1 MSAPLTGE
9 VGPTDPTQPMYNN
22 RYPGGNKIG
31 DQGCKYITKG
41 DWEHLECLKLGTF
54 HNILGNC

>member
-22 RYPGGNKIG
+22 QFPGGNKIG

-54 HNILGNC
+54 HNI